1 MKSPDVI
8 VLIRGGGSPLDLD
21 CFNDINLALTIADSS
36 VPVLT
41 GVGHETDF
49 SIADFVSHRSFKT
62 PTGVGDFIVDKSSS
76 FASLLIDIATRV
88 GSRSKTILHK
98 QDTLLK
104 GAHITLRD
112 LPIRLLNVKKALFE
126 QLKSDLN
133 REALRVIVKQKEAL
147 AGLASTME
155 LLKPNRTMARG
166 FSIVRMNGVAIRDA
180 KSVKT
185 GDILNI
191 ELHKGQIETVVK

>member
-1 MKSPDVI
+1 
-8 VLIRGGGSPLDLD
+8 
-21 CFNDINLALTIADSS
+21 
-36 VPVLT
+36 
-41 GVGHETDF
+41 
-49 SIADFVSHRSFKT
+49 
-62 PTGVGDFIVDKSSS
+62 
-76 FASLLIDIATRV
+76 
-88 GSRSKTILHK
+88 SKTILHK